1 MDRMISFRVEGRS
14 GVPPYLQLVQQVR
27 QALRM
32 GVLDVGDQLPTVRE
46 VVNAVAVNPNTVLKA
61 YRDLEREGLVEA
73 RAGQGTFVRSL
84 PAGPPPGTFSRLGR
98 SLARWVREAH
108 EAGLDDEA
116 IESLLKV
123 TLQEADFATEDTA

>member
-1 MDRMISFRVEGRS
+1 MISFRVDGKS
-14 GVPPYLQLVQQVR
+14 GVPPYLQLVQQVK

-32 GVLDVGDQLPTVRE
+32 GVLVVGDQLPTVRE
-46 VVNAVAVNPNTVLKA
+46 VVAAVAVNPNTVLKA

-73 RAGQGTFVRSL
+73 RAGQGTFVRGL
-84 PAGPPPGTFSRLGR
+84 PAGPPPGTHSRLGR
-98 SLARWVREAH
+98 SLARWVREAR

-123 TLQEADFATEDTA
+123 TLQATDLSEEDIA